1 MRLYKS
7 LLLSLLLFSGES
19 LAADSAKNLEI
30 SIYNNNLALVKDSRE
45 INLEK
50 GNNNVS
56 FEGVASQIKPESV
69 MILGKNINVLEQNY
83 DYELITAQN
92 IVTKSVGSEVKTVI
106 QNPTTGENI
115 FGRAKLLSASGTKPV
130 LEFDYGIETDF
141 SGRLIFEKLPQNLRE
156 KPTLLAKIYS
166 PQAEVQELLLAYLTN
181 GISWKSNYV
190 ALIKNLNVLDL
201 TNWVTI
207 NNNSGVDYDNVK
219 IQLVA
224 GEVNQEYNT
233 MPLRAMKMETFAMAD
248 AMAVNAMPAKGS
260 TVEQIS
266 AYQLYTLPN
275 RTDIKNNQNKQM
287 NLFEKNNVKY
297 QKEGRISSP
306 LYFNNAY
313 RAEFEK
319 KHPQIYYIINNNE
332 DSGLNIPLPMGT
344 VRFYENDS
352 NNNLQFIGERR
363 IDNTAKGEKLELQL
377 GDMFNV
383 FVNGK
388 IVDVKDVSDNS
399 ETLKENRNNPDLV
412 QYMTKSCRNVD
423 MVKDYIAEVEVVNG
437 DNTEV
442 KIVFLQN
449 INQDSQIINENI
461 KGNNKNINQ
470 YEWELIV
477 PQNKKIKLEYTVRVN
492 SKERVCN

>member
-141 SGRLIFEKLPQNLRE
+141 SGRLIFEKLPENLNE

-190 ALIKNLNVLDL
+190 ALIKNSAALDL
-201 TNWVTI
+201 TGWVTI
-207 NNNSGVDYDNVK
+207 NNKSGVDYNNAK
-219 IQLVA
+219 IQLIA
-224 GEVNQEYNT
+224 GEVNQEYEVEF
-233 MPLRAMKMETFAMAD
+233 RAINMAKSFAMAD
-248 AMAVNAMPAKGS
+248 SVA
-260 TVEQIS
+260 TVEEAGVGGAPEQIS
-266 AYQLYTLPN
+266 SYQLYTLPN
-275 RTDIKNNQNKQM
+275 RTDIKNSQTKQM
-287 NLFEKNNVKY
+287 SLFEKNGVKY
-297 QKEGRISSP
+297 QKEGRLTSS
-306 LYFNNAY
+306 LYFNNS
-313 RAEFEK
+313 RKAEFK
-319 KHPQIYYIINNNE
+319 QKHPKMYYILNNTE
-332 DSGLNIPLPMGT
+332 EGGLNIPLPAGT
-344 VRFYENDS
+344 IRFYENDS
-352 NNNLQFIGERR
+352 NDNMQFIGESRV
-363 IDNTAKGEKLELQL
+363 NNAAKGEKLELQL

-388 IVDVKDVSDNS
+388 ITDVIDIS
-399 ETLKENRNNPDLV
+399 ETKKRSSGNGCYYAEL
-412 QYMTKSCRNVD
+412 
-423 MVKDYIAEVEVVNG
+423 VKDYIVEVEAFNGG
-437 DNTEV
+437 DNPA

-449 INQDSQIINENI
+449 IDQNYQIVDESI
-461 KGNNKNINQ
+461 KGANKNIGQ
-470 YEWELIV
+470 YEWEIGI
-477 PQNKKIKLEYTVRVN
+477 PKNDKTKLEYTVRVK
-492 SKERVCN
+492 SEERVCN

>member
-7 LLLSLLLFSGES
+7 LLLFVLLFTGNV
-19 LAADSAKNLEI
+19 AKADNVKNLEI

-45 INLEK
+45 INLQQ
-50 GNNNVS
+50 GTNDVY

-83 DYELITAQN
+83 DYELITPQN
-92 IVTKSVGSEVKTVI
+92 IMTKSVGSDVKTVS

-115 FGRAKLLSASGTKPV
+115 FNKAKLLSVSGTKPI

-141 SGRLIFEKLPQNLRE
+141 NGRIVFEHLPANLHE

-166 PQAEVQELLLAYLTN
+166 PQAEMQELLLAYLTR

-190 ALIKNLNVLDL
+190 ALIKNSDMLNL

-207 NNNSGVDYDNVK
+207 NNNSGVDYDNAK

-224 GEVNQEYNT
+224 GEVNQEYEA

-248 AMAVNAMPAKGS
+248 GISVNAMPKAESK
-260 TVEQIS
+260 VEQLS

-275 RTDIKNNQNKQM
+275 RTDIKNSQTKQM
-287 NLFEKNNVKY
+287 SLFEKNGVKY
-297 QKEGRISSP
+297 QKEGRIISQ

-313 RAEFEK
+313 KAEFEK
-319 KHPQIYYIINNNE
+319 KHPQIYYIINNTE
-332 DSGLNIPLPMGT
+332 QSGLNVPLPTGT
-344 VRFYENDS
+344 IRFYENDS
-352 NNNLQFIGERR
+352 NNNMQFIGESK
-363 IDNTAKGEKLELQL
+363 INNVAKGEKLELQL

-388 IVDVKDVSDNS
+388 IIDVKQVSKAKETNNGNS
-399 ETLKENRNNPDLV
+399 GCYSAKF
-412 QYMTKSCRNVD
+412 
-423 MVKDYIAEVEVVNG
+423 VKDYVAQVEAVNG
-437 DNTEV
+437 GDTAV
-442 KIVFLQN
+442 KIMFLQN
-449 INQDSQIINENI
+449 INSDSQIIKENI
-461 KGNNKNINQ
+461 KGSNKNINQ
-470 YEWELIV
+470 HEWELV
-477 PQNKKIKLEYTVRVN
+477 VKQNEKIKLEYTVRVK
-492 SKERVCN
+492 SKERVCD